1 MRKEQGQLQ
10 VQKGGERIITTAVE
24 EKNGV
29 TARSNSN
36 RSAGATK
43 KSGVNKSLKR
53 YFNSPII

>member
-1 MRKEQGQLQ
+1 M
-10 VQKGGERIITTAVE
+10 IITTAVE

-29 TARSNSN
+29 KPRSNSN

-53 YFNSPII
+53 YFNSQIIKLFHKNIV